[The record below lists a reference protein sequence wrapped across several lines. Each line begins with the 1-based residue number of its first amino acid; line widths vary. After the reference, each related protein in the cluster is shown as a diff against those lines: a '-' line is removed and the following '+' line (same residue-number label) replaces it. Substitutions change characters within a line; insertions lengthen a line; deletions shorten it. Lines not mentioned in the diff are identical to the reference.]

1 MTSST
6 IDPAVGAVLKE
17 CGLGA
22 DAAWKHKQS
31 GKWIVKHWALEVAA
45 AHKGII
51 FSPPTIVSADPANK
65 IATIIVTGALG
76 DRTEWSFGE
85 AAPYNTTQTYPFAM
99 AEKRA
104 KDRVVLKLLQLS
116 GRAYSEEE
124 ADDFKAPPAN
134 GDRQEPRAPQ
144 QPEPTPFDAD
154 KPAPVEEWA
163 NKNWTAD
170 VLDVR
175 QMKLE
180 DTKVGTTMNAL
191 IDMINLAPTR
201 QRLNEFVQD
210 NAPTLKWL
218 SENKAEIHGRVNRA
232 IDAKRGIF
240 AQSPNGN
247 KEAA

>member
-17 CGLGA
+17 CGLGP
-22 DAAWKHKQS
+22 DAAWMHKQS

-45 AHKGII
+45 AYKGII

-65 IATIIVTGALG
+65 IATIIVTGTLG

-104 KDRVVLKLLQLS
+104 KDRVILKLLQIS

-144 QPEPTPFDAD
+144 QPEATPFD
-154 KPAPVEEWA
+154 KPDPIAEWA

-170 VLDVR
+170 KLDVR
-175 QMKLE
+175 QMGLPDEKLA
-180 DTKVGTTMNAL
+180 GAL
-191 IDMINLAPTR
+191 KSMAAYAPTI
-201 QRLNEFVQD
+201 QRLDELWAL
-210 NAPTLKWL
+210 NAAYHGWL
-218 SENKAEIHGRVNRA
+218 SANDEDVFASIKTAFANR
-232 IDAKRGIF
+232 KGF
-240 AQSPNGN
+240 FSQQPAQ
-247 KEAA
+247 AA